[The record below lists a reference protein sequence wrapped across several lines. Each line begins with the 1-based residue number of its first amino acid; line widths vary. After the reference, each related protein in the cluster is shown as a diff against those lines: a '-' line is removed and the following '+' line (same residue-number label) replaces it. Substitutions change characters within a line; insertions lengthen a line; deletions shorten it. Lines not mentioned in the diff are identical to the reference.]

1 MRAIET
7 KTARSKLPVSKVPVF
22 ERLGQGV
29 SIGYRR
35 NAGGAG
41 VWIVRLAD
49 GKRGKIEKRVALADD
64 AGPAD
69 GRGVMNYQQA
79 ADAARRLG
87 KGETDQQAAAV
98 VTLADAIE
106 IYR

>member
-1 MRAIET
+1 MRTIET
-7 KTARSKLPVSKVPVF
+7 KTARGKLPVNKIPVF

-49 GKRGKIEKRVALADD
+49 GKRGKIEKRIALADD
-64 AGPAD
+64 ASPAN
-69 GRGVMNYQQA
+69 GRGIMNYQQA
-79 ADAARRLG
+79 AEAARRLG
-87 KGETDQQAAAV
+87 RGETE
-98 VTLADAIE
+98 DANPDHSAGCHPTA
-106 IYR
+106 

>member
-1 MRAIET
+1 MRTIET
-7 KTARSKLPVSKVPVF
+7 KTARSKLAVSKVPVF

-49 GKRGKIEKRVALADD
+49 GKRGKIEKRIALADD
-64 AGPAD
+64 AAPAN
-69 GRGVMNYQQA
+69 GRSIMSYQQA
-79 ADAARRLG
+79 AEAARHPRAWR
-87 KGETDQQAAAV
+87 D
-98 VTLADAIE
+98 
-106 IYR
+106 